1 MSQGQLTITTRNT
14 LLKIFLIFVMAVA
27 ITFCG
32 WSYAIADEAQPFAGC
47 PITNPP
53 TLSKLEKE
61 LRGLLGKKLL
71 TYEGCPEEMGAW
83 YMLPMPQEEDRMQAV
98 HAALLPNNKVLIVN
112 GSSNRNRVTAENKI
126 EDGVNTKDYAVVNNT
141 SIFDPSLSDPYYAKG
156 NQAPDFNTSPFY
168 RIDSPPAE
176 INGESNDP
184 FCSGHLQLPNG
195 DVLFIGGSRLYY
207 PGVRFSGSKQA
218 NIYHWQEKDGKKI
231 GWENLGLTKDG
242 HWYPTLI
249 PLADGAIAS
258 FSGFTADPSQIV
270 STLVE
275 IYDPK
280 LQDPTDPKKAWQTID
295 VKDLPNNPFKT
306 RMNNESF
313 GSDIIDLYARILP
326 TKEKNRFLITGD
338 GGGKNEPKIAHASV
352 HSYFVTF
359 NKDQAGKYSLSFAPG
374 PERQAINKV
383 YGTAV
388 LDPSSPNG
396 DVLLM
401 GGIMGTNNIGIGPGK
416 DVIQGAT
423 IVSSLERWKAPD
435 ASTKESS
442 WEIDRDFFGK
452 IDEDILLN
460 TDDVYKDANQKV
472 QVNKFPLKYKYDK
485 QSSILG
491 RYGKRAMEQA
501 VILPTKEILVVNGG
515 NYAETRPAYN
525 PTLLIPDA
533 KKTDHQG
540 FRTKLMNPDV
550 EPRLYHNTAL
560 LLPDARVLVMGGN
573 NSRAARF
580 DKDGTVRLDTK
591 NDFAFVNKG
600 TEGNSGEIWQHAIF
614 YPPYLFGASDRP
626 EIETVDKLQYGASQT
641 ISVNNF
647 TQQGNGS
654 LVLVKLGSVTHSF
667 DNGQRLVDIKI
678 DKQQSTPFKAP
689 ESTDDKPLTHYRS
702 TITFTAPTDD
712 HFTPPGYYM
721 LFYLN
726 SAGKPSHAK
735 IVQLGTTTATA
746 TTTATPS

>member
-1 MSQGQLTITTRNT
+1 MLRRLMTQEKLTITMGNKLR
-14 LLKIFLIFVMAVA
+14 KILAVLVLAVA
-27 ITFCG
+27 IALSGFREALADDAPRSDAKICG
-32 WSYAIADEAQPFAGC
+32 GPRSQ
-47 PITNPP
+47 
-53 TLSKLEKE
+53 LEKN
-61 LRGLLGKKLL
+61 LRVSLKNPSPKPGDRLL

-83 YMLPMPQEEDRMQAV
+83 YMLPMPEEKDRMQAV
-98 HAALLPNNKVLIVN
+98 HAAVLPDNKVLIVN
-112 GSSNRNRVTAENKI
+112 GSSNRNHVTIEGKI
-126 EDGVNTKDYAVVNNT
+126 EDGVNTKSNDVVNNT
-141 SIFDPSLSDPYYAKG
+141 SIFDPSLSDPYYN
-156 NQAPDFNTSPFY
+156 NQKPDFNKSPFQ
-168 RIDSPPAE
+168 RISSPEALL
-176 INGESNDP
+176 NGESNDP
-184 FCSGHLQLPNG
+184 FCSGHLHLPNG

-207 PGVRFSGSKQA
+207 PGVKFSGSKQA
-218 NIYHWQEKDGKKI
+218 NIYHWKENT
-231 GWENLGLTKDG
+231 WENLGLTKDG

-258 FSGFTADPSQIV
+258 FSGFTTDPSGII

-275 IYDPK
+275 IYDPNLK
-280 LQDPTDPKKAWQTID
+280 DPQNPQKAWQSID

-306 RMNNESF
+306 RMNDESF

-326 TKEKNRFLITGD
+326 TKQKNRFLITGD

-359 NKDQAGKYSLSFAPG
+359 NKGDDGKYSISFEAG
-374 PERQAINKV
+374 PERKAINKV
-383 YGTAV
+383 YGTSV

-423 IVSSLERWKAPD
+423 IVSSLERWKAPQD
-435 ASTKESS
+435 TSKGS

-460 TDDVYKDANQKV
+460 TEDIVNGKV
-472 QVNKFPLKYKYDK
+472 KKFPLNYKYDK

-533 KKTDHQG
+533 TKTNHQG

-626 EIETVDKLQYGASQT
+626 EIEGDPKTLQYGASQT

-647 TQQGNGS
+647 TQEGDGS

-678 DKQQSTPFKAP
+678 DKQPSQSFAAP
-689 ESTDDKPLTHYRS
+689 ESTPENPVTHYRS

-721 LFYLN
+721 VFYLN

-735 IVQLGTTTATA
+735 IVQLVK
-746 TTTATPS
+746 S